1 VGVRREEKRGTRLT
15 GDQCD
20 IQAPLRGAE
29 LRPGFESLGVAALA
43 ARMGVSR
50 RHAYR
55 LMERTLA
62 RQHDP
67 TVLRVVRLPVR
78 VGKGAQ
84 RAALHLLWPVSL

>member
-1 VGVRREEKRGTRLT
+1 MT

-20 IQAPLRGAE
+20 IQGRLQGAE

-43 ARMGVSR
+43 KRLGVSR

-55 LMERTLA
+55 LLERTLA
-62 RQHDP
+62 RQSDP
-67 TVLRVVRLPVR
+67 SVLRVVRLPVR

-84 RAALHLLWPVSL
+84 RPTLHLLWPVADEHG

>member
-1 VGVRREEKRGTRLT
+1 MTA
-15 GDQCD
+15 DQCD

-29 LRPGFESLGVAALA
+29 LRPRYESLGVAALA
-43 ARMGVSR
+43 VRMGVSR

-55 LMERTLA
+55 LLERTLA

-67 TVLRVVRLPVR
+67 AVLRVVRIPVR

-84 RAALHLLWPVSL
+84 REALHILWPSDAPPVPHDPA